1 MIESEALY
9 TDPEERTKAIHY
21 IAYEMKKLDWRVD
34 AGIPRSEEE
43 ADRWNDLTR
52 QLLRLLQERADDLN
66 DESRNYQSVSGI
78 DY

>member
-9 TDPEERTKAIHY
+9 TDSEERTKAIHF
-21 IAYEMKKLDWRVD
+21 IAYEMKKLQWRVD
-34 AGIPRSEEE
+34 AGIPRSDEE
-43 ADRWNDLTR
+43 ADLWNDLTR